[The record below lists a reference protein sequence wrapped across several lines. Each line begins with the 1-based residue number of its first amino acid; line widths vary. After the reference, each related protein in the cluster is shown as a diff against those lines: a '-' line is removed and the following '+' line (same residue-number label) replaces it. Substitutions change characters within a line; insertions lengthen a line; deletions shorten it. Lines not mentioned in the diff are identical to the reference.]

1 MKTLQRGPRRALW
14 MGMIDYCIRL
24 SETEEA
30 FIYSLCRDGVLL
42 ETEKVPAP
50 GVAEPDAACEYYG
63 GSLAM
68 D

>member
-1 MKTLQRGPRRALW
+1 
-14 MGMIDYCIRL
+14 MIDYCIRL